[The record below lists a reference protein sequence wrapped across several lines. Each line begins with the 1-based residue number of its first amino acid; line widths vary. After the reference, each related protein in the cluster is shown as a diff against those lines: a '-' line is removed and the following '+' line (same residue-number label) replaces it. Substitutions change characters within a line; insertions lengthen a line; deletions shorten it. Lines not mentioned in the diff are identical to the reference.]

1 MNKHG
6 SWDFSESIPLHLH
19 FFLFNECILLPC
31 NLFSYVC
38 VRHPL
43 LLINPWRAETHL
55 TFHLIMG
62 FFVTYSKCSVLPWAK
77 FVILFDLYNTS
88 MILLGSESP
97 ARKTRTQILRSKMR
111 ACEWLYNKVNTML
124 NLYFLIHDL
133 EELT

>member
-1 MNKHG
+1 
-6 SWDFSESIPLHLH
+6 
-19 FFLFNECILLPC
+19 
-31 NLFSYVC
+31 
-38 VRHPL
+38 
-43 LLINPWRAETHL
+43 
-55 TFHLIMG
+55 MG